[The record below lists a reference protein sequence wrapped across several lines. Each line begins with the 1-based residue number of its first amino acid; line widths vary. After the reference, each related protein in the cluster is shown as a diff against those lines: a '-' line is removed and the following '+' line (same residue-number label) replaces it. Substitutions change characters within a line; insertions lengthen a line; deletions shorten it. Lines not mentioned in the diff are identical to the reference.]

1 MPSSQA
7 AGCDALPDH
16 DPQAGELARWPTKRF
31 CFCPHLVQFGANH
44 ASDQG
49 RYREVL
55 LKGME
60 PKTAIERARKGHAQ
74 PGRRFTGMGLE
85 LNQVLIGNRRR
96 GWVRGLRGVGGS
108 RVLTVGQSRKT
119 QGHGTAPS
127 LSRNLAPML
136 QYDAI
141 LRSFE
146 SALPSVRS
154 SPVEAASD
162 RNEKS
167 QPH

>member
-74 PGRRFTGMGLE
+74 PGRHFTGMGLE
-85 LNQVLIGNRRR
+85 LNQALIGNRRR
-96 GWVRGLRGVGGS
+96 GWVWGLRGVGGS
-108 RVLTVGQSRKT
+108 RVLTVGQSRKS
-119 QGHGTAPS
+119 ARS
-127 LSRNLAPML
+127 LDWPQLVSKPCAHA
-136 QYDAI
+136 AI
-141 LRSFE
+141 
-146 SALPSVRS
+146 
-154 SPVEAASD
+154 
-162 RNEKS
+162 
-167 QPH
+167 